1 MNLKKLT
8 FLCGI
13 ALLSLPLQA
22 GKVQDWAKAF
32 SGDKVQKQE
41 FNNYDFFF
49 FPTCTVPGAKAE
61 EAPKT
66 SRFADFEAE
75 APATDADT
83 LKDQLDSFKETKEY
97 YEEMVKGTEAKIKA
111 LGEDAN
117 PAEKEFL
124 EEDLKVAKTMLEE
137 VDKSIKEIE
146 DQINPKKEKKEEPP
160 KAGKG
165 KEPGEKKEAPKPKPT
180 HEESTKD
187 YYHISYLPGKA
198 DEAFSSV
205 QSILGTELNWTKPRT
220 KVYFVTSPK
229 MWQTLKTPERVFQ
242 PARNVCWDSK
252 QRAILL
258 FASPAITNKLAESF
272 AYAVASMALDL
283 GMAKLNPEGE
293 LSNFI
298 QDGLAGYASGLDVVV
313 DPNKVHNLGALK
325 NRDLLL
331 VTELLNPTRM
341 KDNKRCYYFLA
352 QSSAFAKYMVGESQN
367 NLRKYLKQAKGGNSG
382 FRNSFQFLEVS
393 QYWGLDYDS
402 FCEELPQRIFFPLT
416 EDSEK
421 DPNAMD
427 KWESEL
433 KSQDEGQDEK
443 KRLMEE
449 RKRTRQLR
457 RDYGDE
463 IYRKHFKKK

>member
-13 ALLSLPLQA
+13 VLLALPLQA

-32 SGDKVQKQE
+32 SGDKVEKMDFSNYE
-41 FNNYDFFF
+41 FLF
-49 FPTCTVPGAKAE
+49 FPTCTVPGAKKT

-66 SRFADFEAE
+66 SGYAAFEDE
-75 APATDADT
+75 APVTDADS
-83 LKDQLDSFKETKEY
+83 LKEQLENFKETKEY
-97 YEEMVKGTEAKIKA
+97 YEEMVKGAEAKIKA

-117 PAEKEFL
+117 AAEKEFL
-124 EEDLKVAKTMLEE
+124 EEDLKVARTMLEE
-137 VDKSIKEIE
+137 VEKSMKEIE
-146 DQINPKKEKKEEPP
+146 DQINPKDEKKKEPSKEGKEKG
-160 KAGKG
+160 AA
-165 KEPGEKKEAPKPKPT
+165 EKKEAPKPKPT
-180 HEESTKD
+180 HEESTKN
-187 YYHISYLPGKA
+187 YYHISELPGKA
-198 DEAFSSV
+198 DDAFSSV
-205 QSILGTELNWTKPRT
+205 LSILGTDLNWTKPKT

-242 PARNVCWDSK
+242 PVRNVCWDSK

-258 FASPAITNKLAESF
+258 FASPAITNKLSESF

-283 GMAKLNPEGE
+283 GLAKINPEGE
-293 LSNFI
+293 ISNFI
-298 QDGLAGYASGLDVVV
+298 QDGLAGYASGLDTVV
-313 DPNKVHNLGALK
+313 DPNKVYKIGNLK
-325 NRDLLL
+325 NRELLL
-331 VTELLNPTRM
+331 MTELINPTRM
-341 KDNKRCYYFLA
+341 KDSKRCYYFLK
-352 QSSAFAKYMVGESQN
+352 QSAAFARYMVGEQQN
-367 NLRKYLKQAKGGNSG
+367 NLRKYLQQAKGGNSG

-393 QYWGLDYDS
+393 KYWGQDYDS
-402 FCEELPQRIFFPLT
+402 FCQELPQRIFFPLT
-416 EDSEK
+416 EESES

-427 KWESEL
+427 QWESEL
-433 KSQDEGQDEK
+433 NAQDKDQDEK